1 MKKEKQVLL
10 SGVQSSG
17 KLHFGNYF
25 GALRQNIEL
34 ANSGEYDS
42 YIFIADYHALS
53 TLKNGE
59 EMNENICDVVATYI
73 ALGLDINK
81 CAFFKQSDNPYHF
94 ELFTILNNYVT
105 VPYIMRAHAF
115 KDHEA
120 KSKEINVGLLTYPIL
135 MAADIL
141 LYQADIVPVGAD
153 QKQHIEFARDIAGFF
168 NRAHKADFFSLPKDY
183 IMPEVA
189 IVPGIDGEKM
199 SKSKNN
205 HIPIFASDEEIEKR
219 VKKIITD
226 SNQPST
232 SDEWININNNIW
244 NIHKHFLNGTQI
256 QELHNKIINIYKDGN
271 KYSYKESKD
280 DLYQSIIDFRNQ
292 EVQVGDYKGQRR
304 IDVYNQLIK
313 DKNKIS
319 EILNTGKSKSI
330 NRSTDTMREIRKI
343 IGVEI

>member
-1 MKKEKQVLL
+1 MKKEKQILL

-34 ANSGEYDS
+34 ANSGEYEA

-53 TLKNGE
+53 TLKNGK
-59 EMNENICDVVATYI
+59 EMNENIADVVATYI

-81 CAFFKQSDNPYHF
+81 CAFFKQSDNIHHF

-120 KSKEINVGLLTYPIL
+120 KNKDINVGLLTYPIL

-141 LYQADIVPVGAD
+141 LYNADIVPVGAD

-168 NRAHKADFFSLPKDY
+168 NRAHNTELFKLPKDY
-183 IMPEVA
+183 ILPEVA
-189 IVPGIDGEKM
+189 TLPGIDGNKM

-205 HIPIFASDEEIEKR
+205 HLPIFASDEEIEKR

-226 SNQPST
+226 SNPPT
-232 SDEWININNNIW
+232 TAE
-244 NIHKHFLNGTQI
+244 
-256 QELHNKIINIYKDGN
+256 E
-271 KYSYKESKD
+271 
-280 DLYQSIIDFRNQ
+280 
-292 EVQVGDYKGQRR
+292 
-304 IDVYNQLIK
+304 
-313 DKNKIS
+313 
-319 EILNTGKSKSI
+319 
-330 NRSTDTMREIRKI
+330 
-343 IGVEI
+343 